1 MVVPAF
7 QLGMTKA
14 AYWTLRVGAAACFIG
29 HGAFGII
36 TKEAWVPYFGVVGIP
51 RDVAFQ
57 LMPLVGTVDIIA
69 GFSVLFAPRP
79 IVLIYMAAW
88 ALWTALL
95 RPFSGEPIAE
105 ALERAGNYGVP
116 LALLLL
122 TGLPKSIADAFG
134 ERSQE
139 SPLGNDVTAMR
150 TLTAAT
156 SLLLLG
162 HGLLTMRGNLVIA
175 SHLEFAGFSLHSQLL
190 TGAAEIA
197 AAVLVA
203 LRPSVTL
210 LLLVAAWKLASEALF
225 PLTGAPIWEFVERG
239 GSYAAPLA
247 LAALMA
253 RLEQPVRLLTPWRI
267 R

>member
-1 MVVPAF
+1 M
-7 QLGMTKA
+7 
-14 AYWTLRVGAAACFIG
+14 LRVGAAACFVG

-36 TKEAWVPYFGVVGIP
+36 TKEAWVPYFALVGIP

-57 LMPLVGTVDIIA
+57 LMPLVGTVDIAA
-69 GFSVLFAPRP
+69 GFAVLFAPRP
-79 IVLIYMAAW
+79 VVLIYMAVW

-95 RPFSGEPIAE
+95 RPLTGEPIAE

-122 TGLPKSIADAFG
+122 TGLPTSFSDAVR
-134 ERSQE
+134 ERPQRAPSE
-139 SPLGNDVTAMR
+139 NGVMVMR
-150 TLTAAT
+150 TLTATT

-162 HGLLTMRGNLVIA
+162 HGMLTARGNLIIA
-175 SHLEFAGFSLHSQLL
+175 SHLEFAGLSLHSQLL
-190 TGAAEIA
+190 VGYVEIA
-197 AAVLVA
+197 VAVVVA

-210 LLLVAAWKLASEALF
+210 LVLVAAWKLATEALF
-225 PLTGAPIWEFVERG
+225 PLTGAPIWEFVERA

-253 RLEQPVRLLTPWRI
+253 RRTAPIRLLTPWRI
-267 R
+267 